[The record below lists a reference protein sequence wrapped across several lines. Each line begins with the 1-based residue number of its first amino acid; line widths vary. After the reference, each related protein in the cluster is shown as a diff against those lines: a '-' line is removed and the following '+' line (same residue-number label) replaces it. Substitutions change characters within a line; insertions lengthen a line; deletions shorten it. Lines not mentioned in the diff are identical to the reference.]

1 MASPNIILANTII
14 GKTTLVA
21 PTSTLSNVLVNS
33 AGSGLSMKLNSV
45 TYANGNANNVPLWC
59 SISRGGVE
67 YYLGNS
73 ITVPCYYSLVVVAK
87 DTSIYLEEGDAL
99 KCNIGTT
106 GVGTTSVTISYEVI
120 S

>member
-1 MASPNIILANTII
+1 MSSPNIILANTII

-21 PTSTLSNVLVNS
+21 PSDTLSNVLVNA
-33 AGSGLSMKLNSV
+33 AGSNQSVKLNSV
-45 TYANGNANNVPLWC
+45 TYANGSVNNAPLWC

-73 ITVPCYYSLVVVAK
+73 VTVPGYSSLVVVAK

-99 KCNIGTT
+99 RCNIGTA
-106 GVGTTSVTISYEVI
+106 GLGSTSVTISYEVI